1 MKRNQKIISLV
12 MLFVLLFT
20 NYAFAAGSIIY
31 ENSNGETLCE
41 KATIVTDGTYVDEK
55 YTAKSIWVPTS
66 DVKIYKYNTTT
77 EMTNMGEEN
86 VNEYT
91 YFNQDDDK
99 YFLAHESDTNTGY
112 ENLYAAFRLAA
123 SDVTYTN
130 VATILYKNG
139 ISYKGKKYDVKLDIT
154 AARKTGT
161 YPSQLRFH
169 IASRTIRTDGVYDL
183 TKYDG
188 KVIPEVGIDMENTQ
202 DNRLQIDVKYSIVN
216 SSGTAVPVSGVF
228 RIHDIDLN
236 QGVFINGFT
245 PINSTTDNNKFSN
258 VYMSANV
265 DTVKY
270 KTQDNGTYIYSST
283 DANLTNECHA
293 YLLMEN
299 KSSMDMS
306 FTFNSKDAASNML
319 FTNNAV
325 RSYHTITTKVTNGT
339 IDPNVTNITDGENK
353 TINYAPNDATKQYL
367 KSIKVDGETVDVSKN
382 KSSYTFSNITDDHD
396 IEVEYANKYKVTFDA
411 KGGAPTPETQY
422 VDPNGVATEPT
433 SKPTKAGYTFGG
445 WQKTGETS
453 KYNFTT
459 KVNSDINLDA
469 IWTPGNYKINYVLNG
484 GTNNSSNP
492 TTYSINDT
500 VNFQP
505 ATRTGYTFLGWY
517 EDENFTKPI
526 SSVSNRAEDITV
538 YAKWEAISGIQYK
551 IEHYKETTDGKY
563 ELATTDTLTGAA
575 GQNVTATPKSFDG
588 FTENTNAEGR
598 KNQGVITSDGSLVLK
613 LYYDKK
619 DYTVTFDPQNNAKI
633 DDQKVQYQ
641 EKATEPTEPEKVG
654 YKFLDWYYIND
665 NNQKVVYN
673 FDDPVT
679 KDIDLIAEYEKK
691 TYTVTFDPKNDEEI
705 PSQTVEYEEKATE
718 PTTPT
723 KDNGKFLYWYYL
735 DDNNNQVKY
744 DFNTPVTKDIDLIG
758 AWEEVSENEPETP
771 TPTSTPT
778 NTSTN
783 ATETKSNT
791 SPITLPKTGA
801 GRAIM
806 FATILAMFGLVYFG
820 FKNYK
825 LRKIK

>member
-1 MKRNQKIISLV
+1 MKRNKRIISLV

-20 NYAFAAGSIIY
+20 NYAFAVTIDY
-31 ENSNGETLCE
+31 ENSGGNKLSGIA
-41 KATIVTDGTYVDEK
+41 KKVTDGTYVDEK
-55 YTAKSIWVPTS
+55 YTAKSIWVPTN

-77 EMTNMGEEN
+77 EMTNRGAEDDN
-86 VNEYT
+86 SVT
-91 YFNQDDDK
+91 YFDTATDS
-99 YFLAHESDTNTGY
+99 YFLSYESANNSGY
-112 ENLYAAFRLAA
+112 DNLYASFRLVGGD
-123 SDVTYTN
+123 STYDN
-130 VATILYKNG
+130 VATIVYKNG
-139 ISYKGKKYDVKLDIT
+139 ISYKGKKYDVKLDLV
-154 AARKTGT
+154 RVKKTG
-161 YPSQLRFH
+161 SNDQQLRFH
-169 IASRTIRTDGVYDL
+169 IASRETKTDGKYDL
-183 TKYDG
+183 SKYDG
-188 KVIPEVGIDMENTQ
+188 KVLPEVGVDSGNAEN
-202 DNRLQIDVKYSIVN
+202 NRLQIDVKYSVID

-236 QGVFINGFT
+236 QGVYVKEFT
-245 PINSTTDNNKFSN
+245 ANENNT
-258 VYMSANV
+258 YMTADV
-265 DTVKY
+265 DTVMY
-270 KTQDNGTYIYSST
+270 KAQNNGTYFFSST

-293 YLLMEN
+293 YLLFEN
-299 KSSMDMS
+299 KSSIDMS
-306 FTFNSKDAASNML
+306 FTYNSKDAASNML
-319 FTNNAV
+319 FANNVV
-325 RSYHTITTKVTNGT
+325 RSYHTITTKATNGT
-339 IDPNVTNITDGENK
+339 IDAKVSNITDGENK

-367 KSIKVDGETVDVSKN
+367 KSVKVDGEDVDISKN
-382 KSSYTFSNITDDHD
+382 KSSYTFSNITDDHE

-469 IWTPGNYKINYVLNG
+469 IWTAGNYKINYVLNG

-538 YAKWEAISGIQYK
+538 YAKWEATSGIQYK
-551 IEHYKETTDGKY
+551 VEHYKETKDGKY
-563 ELATTDTLTGAA
+563 ELATTDTLTGSAN
-575 GQNVTATPKSFDG
+575 QNVTATPKSFEG

-771 TPTSTPT
+771 IPTSTPT

>member
-1 MKRNQKIISLV
+1 MGVDSGN
-12 MLFVLLFT
+12 
-20 NYAFAAGSIIY
+20 A
-31 ENSNGETLCE
+31 EN
-41 KATIVTDGTYVDEK
+41 
-55 YTAKSIWVPTS
+55 
-66 DVKIYKYNTTT
+66 
-77 EMTNMGEEN
+77 
-86 VNEYT
+86 
-91 YFNQDDDK
+91 
-99 YFLAHESDTNTGY
+99 
-112 ENLYAAFRLAA
+112 
-123 SDVTYTN
+123 
-130 VATILYKNG
+130 
-139 ISYKGKKYDVKLDIT
+139 
-154 AARKTGT
+154 
-161 YPSQLRFH
+161 
-169 IASRTIRTDGVYDL
+169 
-183 TKYDG
+183 
-188 KVIPEVGIDMENTQ
+188 
-202 DNRLQIDVKYSIVN
+202 NRLQIDVKYSVID

-236 QGVFINGFT
+236 QGVYVKEFT
-245 PINSTTDNNKFSN
+245 ANENNT
-258 VYMSANV
+258 YMTADV
-265 DTVKY
+265 DTVMY
-270 KTQDNGTYIYSST
+270 KAQNNGTYFYSST

-293 YLLMEN
+293 YLLYEN
-299 KSSMDMS
+299 KSSIDMT

-319 FTNNAV
+319 FANNVV
-325 RSYHTITTKVTNGT
+325 RSYHTITTKATNGT
-339 IDPNVTNITDGENK
+339 IDAKVSNITDGENK

-367 KSIKVDGETVDVSKN
+367 KSVKVDGEDVDVSKN
-382 KSSYTFSNITDDHD
+382 KSSYTFSNITDDHE

-469 IWTPGNYKINYVLNG
+469 IWTAGNYKINYVLNG

-492 TTYSINDT
+492 STYSINDT

-505 ATRTGYTFLGWY
+505 ATRDGYTFLGWY

-538 YAKWEAISGIQYK
+538 YAKWEATSGIQYK
-551 IEHYKETTDGKY
+551 VEHYKETTDGKY
-563 ELATTDTLTGAA
+563 ELATTDTLTGSAN
-575 GQNVTATPKSFDG
+575 QNVTATPKSFEG

-619 DYTVTFDPQNNAKI
+619 DYTVTFDPQNNSKI

-771 TPTSTPT
+771 TPTPTSTPT